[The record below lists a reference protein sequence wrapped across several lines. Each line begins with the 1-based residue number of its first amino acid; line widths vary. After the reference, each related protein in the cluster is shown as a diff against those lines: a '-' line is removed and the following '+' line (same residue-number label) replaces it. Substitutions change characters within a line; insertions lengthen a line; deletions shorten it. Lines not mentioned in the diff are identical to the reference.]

1 MATPIGNH
9 LDISQR
15 AKDILSTVE
24 FILCEDTRQTKKLLT
39 SLSILKNQKLYC
51 ANEHKEIHQLKFL
64 KEKISQ
70 NIPVAYVSD
79 AGTPGISDPGN
90 ILVDFCHKNQLK
102 VIPIPGASALT
113 TFISAIGARTQSFS
127 FLGFLPRKDSDIKIL
142 FENLQQNECFVFFL
156 ESPHR
161 IETSISLLHEIL
173 PLDTL
178 IYIGRELTKIYEQ
191 IWTGTLEDLKP
202 ALEKDI
208 VIKGE
213 FIVGIEIQKKVTDH
227 WKKAALSLVSHFGV
241 KQTSLWICEYF
252 DIPKNQVYDFLTNIA
267 KNNTISTDAK

>member
-24 FILCEDTRQTKKLLT
+24 FILCEDTRQTKKLLS

-64 KEKISQ
+64 KDKIDS
-70 NIPVAYVSD
+70 NTPVAYVSD

-102 VIPIPGASALT
+102 VIPIPGPSSLT
-113 TFISAIGARTQSFS
+113 TFISAIGARAQSFS
-127 FLGFLPRKDSDIKIL
+127 FLGFLPRKDSEIKKL
-142 FENLQQNECFVFFL
+142 FEHLQYSDSFTIFL

-161 IETSISLLHEIL
+161 IEYSVSLINEIF
-173 PLDTL
+173 PAETL
-178 IYIGRELTKIYEQ
+178 VYLGRELTKIYEQ
-191 IWTGTLEDLKP
+191 IWTGHLGDLKK
-202 ALEKDI
+202 ALASEI
-208 VIKGE
+208 IIKGE
-213 FIVGIEIQKKVTDH
+213 FIIGIEIKKKINED
-227 WKKAALSLVSHFGV
+227 WKKAATSLVSHLGV

-252 DIPKNQVYDFLTNIA
+252 HVSKNQVYDFLTNIS
-267 KNNTISTDAK
+267 KNNTIDSDAK